1 MADAVVTEEALRRL
15 EQALRNDDAP
25 MTRSGRMVAAY
36 LRDNLG
42 HIPYDT
48 GATIAAKTG
57 VSEMSVI
64 RFIRSLGYASLKE
77 LKDELRTARGGNE
90 NSIDDAL
97 ERFHVPRGGMGELEA
112 SLELELRAVIE
123 AYRLTTLER
132 WHAAVDLLTRRR
144 QVHVV
149 GFQAS
154 KGLALDFATRLKYTR
169 GGVRFAEGNSG
180 VYSEVLESPPDES
193 CLVLVDTVAYAR
205 KGLLLARRARDM
217 KIPLIVVTDRFSNWP
232 YEFTDLVLQGS
243 THVKVFWDSTASLS
257 IILNLLIN
265 SVVGRLG
272 DKALQRFE
280 LMNELG
286 RHFKEF
292 ETPPERQTM

>member
-1 MADAVVTEEALRRL
+1 MSEAADTEGTLSRL
-15 EQALRNDDAP
+15 EQALKDQDASL
-25 MTRSGRMVAAY
+25 TRSGRMVAAY

-42 HIPYDT
+42 HIPYET
-48 GATIAAKTG
+48 GAMIAAKTG

-64 RFIRSLGYASLKE
+64 RFIRSLGFGSLKE
-77 LKDELRTARGGNE
+77 LKDELRTANGGGDG
-90 NSIDDAL
+90 SIDDAL
-97 ERFHVPRGGMGELEA
+97 ERFRVHRDDIGELEA

-132 WHAAVDLLTRRR
+132 WHAAVDLLERRK

-154 KGLALDFATRLKYTR
+154 KGLALDFATRLKYAR

-180 VYSEVLESPPDES
+180 VYSEILESDPEEA

-217 KIPLIVVTDRFSNWP
+217 KIPLVVVTDRFSNWA

-243 THVKVFWDSTASLS
+243 THVKAFWDSTASLS
-257 IILNLLIN
+257 VILNLLIN
-265 SVVGRLG
+265 AVAGRLG
-272 DKALQRFE
+272 EKAVERFE
-280 LMNELG
+280 LMNDLG

-292 ETPPERQTM
+292 ETPAERKG